1 MHSPL
6 FLAQCIEVL
15 SSTGWNKLGRG
26 MFLITGMVGGVF
38 RSFFELLV
46 HATVVPRRCW
56 FFFVVEGKAIFES
69 LAAKVGSLTTL
80 GS

>member
-1 MHSPL
+1 ME
-6 FLAQCIEVL
+6 QIRKGNVL
-15 SSTGWNKLGRG
+15 DHGNGWW
-26 MFLITGMVGGVF
+26 VF

-56 FFFVVEGKAIFES
+56 FFFVVDGKAIFES